1 MFNGPSSPPTEHQVE
16 SAREQNRKEIESH
29 PYVVPK
35 PHLLDRVERAVD
47 QTTQA
52 LYDKTA
58 SAVNMIKS
66 KLGKKP
72 PAV

>member
-1 MFNGPSSPPTEHQVE
+1 
-16 SAREQNRKEIESH
+16 
-29 PYVVPK
+29 
-35 PHLLDRVERAVD
+35 LLDRVERAVD